1 MPNGSE
7 LARAGCPYL
16 GTKYSVMDCQKFVEK
31 CLEDIGLRKDLAG
44 SNAWYRYIMQN
55 GWTGSPEE
63 CKAMFGTI
71 PEGAFL
77 FIHSFNGKEPAKYQ
91 HDGIGNASHIGI
103 YTAMT
108 GDEMVDLAIAE
119 GDTEADRY
127 NFGNGAIHSSSSR
140 GAVATSNF
148 SGKSIS
154 GGWNK
159 IGLWAAISYGEP
171 IDSIIHGGEPSPE
184 PEPGGETMIA
194 TTYADNGK
202 PVNFRKKPSTSAA
215 LVDQIPVG
223 EHVEVTEKGSEWCAC
238 KWKGKTGYIMTQFL
252 IFGEYVPGEDTD
264 PTPIPEGMMLVNR
277 DELEKV
283 YDMIG
288 NLLGG
293 RG

>member
-1 MPNGSE
+1 MPKGSE

-16 GTKYSVMDCQKFVEK
+16 GVKYSEMDCQAFVER
-31 CLEDIGLRKDLAG
+31 CLSDIGLRKDLAG

-55 GWTGSPEE
+55 GWIGSPEE
-63 CKAMFGTI
+63 CKAMFGMI

-77 FIHSFNGKEPAKYQ
+77 FIHSFNGKEPEKYQ

-103 YTAMT
+103 YTAMS
-108 GDEMVDLAIAE
+108 GAEMVTLAIAE
-119 GDTEADRY
+119 GDSIADRY
-127 NFGNGAIHSSSSR
+127 NFGNGAIHSSSTR
-140 GAVATSNF
+140 DAVATSNF
-148 SGKSIS
+148 SGKSIR

-159 IGLWAAISYGEP
+159 VGLWGAISYGEP
-171 IDSIIHGGEPSPE
+171 IDSIIHGEEPSTE
-184 PEPGGETMIA
+184 PEPGGEMMIA
-194 TTYADNGK
+194 TTYSDNGN

-215 LVDQIPVG
+215 LVDRIPVG
-223 EHVEVTEKGSEWCAC
+223 EQVEVAEKGSEWCSC
-238 KWKGKTGYIMTQFL
+238 KWNCKTGYIMTQFL

-277 DELEKV
+277 DDLEKV

>member
-1 MPNGSE
+1 MPKGSE

-31 CLEDIGLRKDLAG
+31 CLEDIGLRKDLDG
-44 SNAWYRYIMQN
+44 SNTWYRYIIEN
-55 GWTGSPEE
+55 GWVGSPEE
-63 CKAMFGTI
+63 CKALFGTI
-71 PEGAFL
+71 PKGAFL
-77 FIHSFNGKEPAKYQ
+77 FILEHDGKEPEKYRR
-91 HDGIGNASHIGI
+91 DGIGNASHIGI

-108 GDEMVDLAIAE
+108 GEEMVSLAIAE
-119 GDTEADRY
+119 GDTEAGKY
-127 NFGNGAIHSSSSR
+127 NFGNGAIHSSSTR
-140 GAVATSNF
+140 EAVATSKF
-148 SGKSIS
+148 AGKTIN
-154 GGWNK
+154 GGWNRV
-159 IGLWAAISYGEP
+159 GLWTAISYGEP
-171 IDSIIHGGEPSPE
+171 IDSIIHGD
-184 PEPGGETMIA
+184 EPGGETMIA
-194 TTYADNGK
+194 TVYSDNGK

-223 EHVEVTEKGSEWCAC
+223 EQVEVTEKGSEWCEC

>member
-1 MPNGSE
+1 MPKGYE

-16 GTKYSVMDCQKFVEK
+16 GTKYSVMDCQAFVER
-31 CLEDIGLRKDLAG
+31 CLDDIGLRKDLAG
-44 SNAWYRYIMQN
+44 SNTWYRYIREN
-55 GWTGSPEE
+55 GWVGSPEE
-63 CKAMFGTI
+63 CKALFGTI

-77 FIHSFNGKEPAKYQ
+77 FILEHDGKEPEKYRR
-91 HDGIGNASHIGI
+91 DGIGNASHIGI

-108 GDEMVDLAIAE
+108 GAEMVALAIAE
-119 GDTEADRY
+119 GDSISDRY
-127 NFGNGAIHSSSSR
+127 NFGNGAIHSSSTR
-140 GAVATSNF
+140 DAVATSNF

-171 IDSIIHGGEPSPE
+171 IDSIIHGD
-184 PEPGGETMIA
+184 EPGGETMVA
-194 TTYADNGK
+194 TVYSDNGK

-215 LVDQIPVG
+215 LVDQVPVG
-223 EHVEVTEKGSEWCAC
+223 EQVEVTEQGSEWCSC
-238 KWKGKTGYIMTQFL
+238 KWKGKAGYIMTQFL

-264 PTPIPEGMMLVNR
+264 PTPATDGMVLVSR
-277 DELEKV
+277 EELERI

-288 NLLGG
+288 NLLGV

>member
-1 MPNGSE
+1 MPKGSE

-16 GTKYSVMDCQKFVEK
+16 GMKYSVIDCQKFIEK

-44 SNAWYRYIMQN
+44 SNTWYRYIMQN
-55 GWTGSPEE
+55 GWIGSPEE

-77 FIHSFNGKEPAKYQ
+77 FIHAFDGGEPAKYQ
-91 HDGIGNASHIGI
+91 NDGIGNASHIGI

-108 GDEMVDLAIAE
+108 GAEMVALAIAE
-119 GDTEADRY
+119 GDSIADRY

-140 GAVATSNF
+140 EAVATSNF

-159 IGLWAAISYGEP
+159 IGLWLAVSYGEP

-194 TTYADNGK
+194 TTYTDNGK
-202 PVNFRKKPSTSAA
+202 HVNFRKKPSRSAA
-215 LVDQIPVG
+215 LVDQIPFG
-223 EHVEVTEKGSEWCAC
+223 EQVEVTEKGSEWCSC
-238 KWKGKTGYIMTQFL
+238 KWKGKAGYIMTQFL

>member
-1 MPNGSE
+1 MPKGSE

-31 CLEDIGLRKDLAG
+31 CLEDIGLRKDLDG
-44 SNAWYRYIMQN
+44 SNTWYRYIMQN

-71 PEGAFL
+71 PKGAFL
-77 FIHSFNGKEPAKYQ
+77 FILEHDGKEPEKYRR
-91 HDGIGNASHIGI
+91 DGIGNASHIGI

-108 GDEMVDLAIAE
+108 GEEMVALAVAE
-119 GDTEADRY
+119 GDTEAGKY

-140 GAVATSNF
+140 EAVATSKF
-148 SGKSIS
+148 AGKTIS

-159 IGLWAAISYGEP
+159 IGLWVAISYGEP

-184 PEPGGETMIA
+184 PEPGGETMVA
-194 TTYADNGK
+194 TVYSDNGK
-202 PVNFRKKPSTSAA
+202 PVNFRKQPSTSAA
-215 LVDQIPVG
+215 LVDRIPVG
-223 EHVEVTEKGSEWCAC
+223 EQVEVAEKGSEWCAC
-238 KWKGKTGYIMTQFL
+238 KWKGKAGYIMTQFL

-283 YDMIG
+283 YDIIG

>member
-1 MPNGSE
+1 MPKGSE

-16 GTKYSVMDCQKFVEK
+16 GVKYSEMDCQAFVER
-31 CLEDIGLRKDLAG
+31 CLSDIGLRKDLAG

-55 GWTGSPEE
+55 GWIGSPEE
-63 CKAMFGTI
+63 CKALFGTI

-77 FIHSFNGKEPAKYQ
+77 FIHAFDGGEPAKYQ
-91 HDGIGNASHIGI
+91 NDGIGNASHIGI
-103 YTAMT
+103 YT
-108 GDEMVDLAIAE
+108 GLSGQEMVDIAVRS
-119 GDTEADRY
+119 GNTRAVNY
-127 NFGNGAIHSSSSR
+127 NFGDGAIHSSSSR
-140 GAVATSNF
+140 EAVATSKF
-148 SGKSIS
+148 SGKTIN
-154 GGWNK
+154 GGWNRV
-159 IGLWAAISYGEP
+159 GLWTAISYGEP
-171 IDSIIHGGEPSPE
+171 IDSIIHGGEHSPE

-194 TTYADNGK
+194 TVYSDNGK

-223 EHVEVTEKGSEWCAC
+223 EQVEVTEKGSEWCSC

-283 YDMIG
+283 YNMIG

>member
-1 MPNGSE
+1 MPKGSE

-16 GTKYSVMDCQKFVEK
+16 GVRYSEMDCQRFIEK
-31 CLEDIGLRKDLAG
+31 CLEDIGLRKDLSG
-44 SNAWYRYIMQN
+44 SNTWYRFIMEN
-55 GWTGSPEE
+55 GWVGSPEE
-63 CKAMFGTI
+63 CKALFGTI

-77 FIHSFNGKEPAKYQ
+77 FILEHDVKEPEKYRR
-91 HDGIGNASHIGI
+91 DGIGNASHIGI

-108 GDEMVDLAIAE
+108 GNEMVALAIAE
-119 GDTEADRY
+119 GDTEAGKY

-140 GAVATSNF
+140 GAVATSKF
-148 SGKSIS
+148 AGKTIS
-154 GGWNK
+154 GGWNRV
-159 IGLWAAISYGEP
+159 GLWTAISYGEP
-171 IDSIIHGGEPSPE
+171 IDSIIHGGEPSHEPE
-184 PEPGGETMIA
+184 PEGETMVA
-194 TTYADNGK
+194 TVYSDNGK

-223 EHVEVTEKGSEWCAC
+223 KQVEVTEKGSEWCSC

-264 PTPIPEGMMLVNR
+264 PTPAPDGMMLVSR
-277 DELEKV
+277 EELERI

-288 NLLGG
+288 NLLGV